1 MKFIADFHIHSHYSR
16 ATSQDLTFEHLHKW
30 AQLKG
35 VQVVGTGDLTHP
47 GWLKEMR
54 EKLEPAESGL
64 FRLKDEFARV
74 MQSDVFPACR
84 QPVRFI
90 LSGEISTIYKK
101 RDQVRKV
108 HHVVFA
114 PSFDVVEKIQAR
126 LEKIGNI
133 RSDGRPIL
141 GLDSKLL
148 LETLLEID
156 PKAYLIPA
164 HVWTPWFSLFGS
176 KSGFDAIE
184 ECFEDLTSHIFAL
197 ETGLSSDPAM
207 NWRLSALDH
216 FALVSNSD
224 AHSPQKLAREAN
236 LFDVQLS
243 YDAIFDALKRPEHE
257 GFSGTIEFFPEE
269 GKYHLDGH
277 RKCEIAWEP
286 ETTLLHKGV
295 CPACGKKVTVGVLHR
310 VNALAD
316 RPVGIKPP
324 NAAPFESLIPLPE
337 ILAELH
343 ETSATSKKV
352 AQTYEALLATFGAEL
367 AILRDIPLDDIERAG
382 GELLAEALHRMRAG
396 HVIADAGYDGE
407 YGVIRL
413 FRDGERASFGQ
424 QSALIAVS
432 AAEKKPRQSAAAL
445 PRNSVSPSPKQEIAP
460 TSFTVPRNSISPDEP
475 SGILSGLNA
484 EQRAAALCVEQS
496 LIIAAGPGTG
506 KTRTLTHRMAHL
518 IAEKQVAS
526 RELLAITFTNKA
538 AEEMA
543 QRLTRL
549 LGETVTRQ
557 IVIKTFHAFCAMI
570 LRHDGERIG
579 LNSNFVICAEHDRET
594 LLRRLFPA
602 MKDKEIS
609 AYLEQISTAKNRLAV
624 PDDEATA
631 RIFEA
636 YQAALREY
644 QAVDFDDLIAKTVE
658 LFETSPDVLTAYQQ
672 RFRWIAVDE
681 YQDVNFSQYRLL
693 KLLKT
698 PETNLCAIGDPDQAI
713 YGFRGADRSYFLQFQ
728 QDYPDAALLRL
739 RQNYRSTQTILD
751 ASRQVIAKSAERL
764 PLEIWSDFV
773 SQTRLEIHHAPTYKA
788 EAEYVVHEVEKMVGG
803 TTYFSLDSGRV
814 ASYEDATRA
823 FGDIAVL
830 YRLNAQSAA
839 LVEAFDRSGIPF
851 QVVGQTPLCAYK
863 DMREILAYLW
873 ALQNPDVRFHLDML
887 AAPPQERNL
896 LLEKLRQAADTLT
909 VAELIL
915 NISERVAPAAADAKR
930 ADRLKRLIERAKP
943 FDCRLRDFLEFA
955 ALQKDADDYDPR
967 ADRVTLM
974 TLHAS
979 KGLEFPVV
987 FIIGCEEDVIPYQR
1001 DGEPCDIEEER
1012 RLFYVGM
1019 TRARDKLL
1027 LTRAQTRFLFGKTR
1041 DHVPSR
1047 FLNDIADA
1055 LKEVKKR
1062 EQRKI
1067 ENAKP
1072 VSPQLGL
1079 F

>member
-1 MKFIADFHIHSHYSR
+1 MKFIADFHIHSHFSR

-64 FRLKDEFARV
+64 FRLKDEFARA
-74 MQSDVFPACR
+74 MQPDVFPACQ

-101 RDQVRKV
+101 REQVRKV

-114 PSFDVVEKIQAR
+114 PSFDVVEKMQAR

-156 PKAYLIPA
+156 PQAYLIPA

-184 ECFEDLTSHIFAL
+184 ECFEDLTPHIFAL

-207 NWRLSALDH
+207 NWRLSALDR

-243 YDAIFDALKRPEHE
+243 YDAIFDALKRPDHQ

-286 ETTLLHKGV
+286 ETTLLHKGI
-295 CPACGKKVTVGVLHR
+295 CPTCGKKVTVGVLHR

-316 RPVGIKPP
+316 RPVGVKPP
-324 NAAPFESLIPLPE
+324 NAAPFYSLIPLPE
-337 ILAELH
+337 ILAELF

-352 AQTYEALLATFGAEL
+352 AQAYEALLTRFGAEL
-367 AILRDIPLDDIERAG
+367 SILREIPLSDIEQAS
-382 GELLAEALHRMRAG
+382 GELLAEALRRMRAG

-413 FRDGERASFGQ
+413 FRDGERASFGR
-424 QSALIAVS
+424 QSALIAVA
-432 AAEKKPRQSAAAL
+432 AAEKKPRQSVVS
-445 PRNSVSPSPKQEIAP
+445 RNAVSPPQQATPPIPVVME
-460 TSFTVPRNSISPDEP
+460 RNAVSTNE
-475 SGILSGLNA
+475 SGMLAGLNA
-484 EQRAAALCVEQS
+484 EQRAAALCIEQS

-506 KTRTLTHRMAHL
+506 KTRTLTHRMAYL

-570 LRHDGERIG
+570 LRQDGEQIG
-579 LNSNFVICAEHDRET
+579 LNPNFVICAEHDRET
-594 LLRRLFPA
+594 LLKRLFPA
-602 MKDKEIS
+602 MKDKEIVE
-609 AYLEQISTAKNRLAV
+609 YLEQISAAKNRLSA
-624 PDDEATA
+624 PDDEAAA

-644 QAVDFDDLIAKTVE
+644 RAVDFDDLIAKTVE
-658 LFETSPDVLTAYQQ
+658 LFETAPDVLAAYQQ

-681 YQDVNFSQYRLL
+681 YQDVNFPQYRLL

-739 RQNYRSTQTILD
+739 RRNYRSTQTILD

-764 PLEIWSDFV
+764 PLDLWSDFV

-788 EAEYVVHEVEKMVGG
+788 EAEFVVHRVEKMVGG

-814 ASYEDATRA
+814 ESYEDATLA

-873 ALQNPDVRFHLDML
+873 ALANPDTRFHLDML
-887 AAPPQERNL
+887 AKSPQERDL
-896 LLEKLRQAADTLT
+896 FLGELRQDADTLT
-909 VAELIL
+909 IAELIRK
-915 NISERVAPAAADAKR
+915 ISERVALAADSKGAE
-930 ADRLKRLIERAKP
+930 RLKRLIERAKP
-943 FDCRLRDFLEFA
+943 FERRLRDFLEFA

-987 FIIGCEEDVIPYQR
+987 FIIGCEEGVIPYQR

-1019 TRARDKLL
+1019 TRAREKLL

-1041 DHVPSR
+1041 EHAPSR
-1047 FLNDIADA
+1047 FLNDIEDA
-1055 LKEVKKR
+1055 LKEVKER
-1062 EQRKI
+1062 EQRKM

-1072 VSPQLGL
+1072 ASPQLAL

>member
-54 EKLEPAESGL
+54 DKLEPAESGL
-64 FRLKDEFARV
+64 FRLKDEFARA
-74 MQSDVFPACR
+74 MQPDVFPACR
-84 QPVRFI
+84 QAVRFI

-114 PSFDVVEKIQAR
+114 PSFEVVEKIQAR

-156 PKAYLIPA
+156 PQAYLIPA

-184 ECFEDLTSHIFAL
+184 DCFEDLTPHIFAL

-207 NWRLSALDH
+207 NWRLSALDR

-236 LFDVQLS
+236 VFDVELS
-243 YDAIFDALKRPEHE
+243 YDAMFDVLKHTDHQ

-277 RKCEIAWEP
+277 RKCDIAWEP
-286 ETTLLHKGV
+286 ETTLLHKGI
-295 CPACGKKVTVGVLHR
+295 CPTCGKKVTVGVLHR

-316 RPVGIKPP
+316 RPVGAKPP

-337 ILAELH
+337 ILAETF
-343 ETSATSKKV
+343 ETSAASKKV
-352 AQTYEALLATFGAEL
+352 AQAHDALLVKLGSEL
-367 AILRDIPLDDIERAG
+367 SILREIPLEEIERVG
-382 GELLAEALHRMRAG
+382 GELLAEAIRRMRAG
-396 HVIADAGYDGE
+396 DVIADAGYDGE

-413 FRDGERASFGQ
+413 FRAGERAAFGQ
-424 QSALIAVS
+424 QSALIPVS
-432 AAEKKPRQSAAAL
+432 VAEKKPRKSALL
-445 PRNSVSPSPKQEIAP
+445 PDNASSPGQPC
-460 TSFTVPRNSISPDEP
+460 PDEAVRGTDSP
-475 SGILSGLNA
+475 QETPGILSGLNP
-484 EQRAAALCVEQS
+484 EQREAALCVEQS

-549 LGETVTRQ
+549 LGETVTQQ
-557 IVIKTFHAFCAMI
+557 IIIKTFHAFCAMI
-570 LRHDGERIG
+570 LRHDGERVG
-579 LNSNFVICAEHDRET
+579 LNPNFVICAEHDREA

-609 AYLEQISTAKNRLAV
+609 AYLEQISAAKNRLAA
-624 PDDEATA
+624 PDDEAAA

-644 QAVDFDDLIAKTVE
+644 QAVDFDDLIAKTIE
-658 LFETSPDVLTAYQQ
+658 LFEAAPDALTAYQQ

-681 YQDVNFSQYRLL
+681 YQDVNFPQYRLL
-693 KLLKT
+693 RLLKT
-698 PETNLCAIGDPDQAI
+698 PDTNLCAIGDPDQAI

-788 EAEYVVHEVEKMVGG
+788 EAEFVVHEVEKMVGG

-814 ASYEDATRA
+814 ESHEDATRA

-839 LVEAFDRSGIPF
+839 LIEAFDRSGIPF

-873 ALQNPDVRFHLDML
+873 ALANPDVRFHLDML
-887 AAPPQERNL
+887 AKESKERAL
-896 LLEKLRQAADTLT
+896 FLEELRKDAETLS
-909 VAELIL
+909 VAELIQT
-915 NISERVAPAAADAKR
+915 ISKRVAPAAADAKR

-943 FDCRLRDFLEFA
+943 FERRLRDFLEFA

-987 FIIGCEEDVIPYQR
+987 FIVGCEEGVIPYQR
-1001 DGEPCDIEEER
+1001 DGEPRDIEEER
-1012 RLFYVGM
+1012 RLFYVGI
-1019 TRARDKLL
+1019 TRAREKLL
-1027 LTRAQTRFLFGKTR
+1027 LTRAQMRFLFGKTR
-1041 DHVPSR
+1041 EHAPSR
-1047 FLNDIADA
+1047 FLNDIEDA

>member
-64 FRLKDEFARV
+64 FRLKDEFARA
-74 MQSDVFPACR
+74 MQPDVFPACR

-101 RDQVRKV
+101 LDQVRKV

-114 PSFDVVEKIQAR
+114 PSFDVVEKMQAR

-156 PKAYLIPA
+156 PQAYLIPA

-184 ECFEDLTSHIFAL
+184 ECFEDLTPHIFAL

-207 NWRLSALDH
+207 NWRLSALDR

-236 LFDVQLS
+236 LFDVELS
-243 YDAIFDALKRPEHE
+243 YDAIFEALKRPNHQ

-277 RKCEIAWEP
+277 RKCDLAWEP
-286 ETTLLHKGV
+286 ETTLLHKGI
-295 CPACGKKVTVGVLHR
+295 CPTCGKKVTVGVLHR

-316 RPVGIKPP
+316 RPIGIKPP
-324 NAAPFESLIPLPE
+324 NAAPFYSLIPLPE
-337 ILAELH
+337 ILAELF

-352 AQTYEALLATFGAEL
+352 AQAYEALLTKFGAEL
-367 AILRDIPLDDIERAG
+367 SILREIPFDDLERAG
-382 GELLAEALHRMRAG
+382 GELLAEAIRRMRAG
-396 HVIADAGYDGE
+396 DVIAAAGYDGE

-424 QSALIAVS
+424 QSALIPISNVAKQPRQAAVS
-432 AAEKKPRQSAAAL
+432 KIGAYPGQ
-445 PRNSVSPSPKQEIAP
+445 PC
-460 TSFTVPRNSISPDEP
+460 PDEAVRGTDAP
-475 SGILSGLNA
+475 QETPGILSGLNP
-484 EQRAAALCVEQS
+484 EQREAALCVEQS

-549 LGETVTRQ
+549 LGETVTQQ

-570 LRHDGERIG
+570 LRQEGERIG
-579 LNSNFVICAEHDRET
+579 LSPNFVICTEQDRET
-594 LLRRLFPA
+594 LLKRLFPA
-602 MKDKEIS
+602 MKDKEIA
-609 AYLEQISTAKNRLAV
+609 AYLEQISASKNRLTA
-624 PDDEATA
+624 PDDDAA

-644 QAVDFDDLIAKTVE
+644 QTVDFDDLIAKTVE
-658 LFETSPDVLTAYQQ
+658 LFEAAPDALAAYQE

-681 YQDVNFSQYRLL
+681 YQDVNFPQYRLL

-698 PETNLCAIGDPDQAI
+698 PDTNFCAIGDPDQAI

-739 RQNYRSTQTILD
+739 SQNYRSTQTILD

-764 PLEIWSDFV
+764 PLDVWSEFV

-788 EAEYVVHEVEKMVGG
+788 EAEYVVHDVEKMVGG

-814 ASYEDATRA
+814 ASHEDATRA

-863 DMREILAYLW
+863 DIREILAYLW
-873 ALQNPDVRFHLDML
+873 ALANPDIRFHLDML
-887 AAPPQERNL
+887 AKSPQERDL
-896 LLEKLRQAADTLT
+896 FLEELRQDADTLT

-915 NISERVAPAAADAKR
+915 NISERVAPAAADSKGAE
-930 ADRLKRLIERAKP
+930 RLKRLIERAKP
-943 FDCRLRDFLEFA
+943 FDRRLRDFLEFA
-955 ALQKDADDYDPR
+955 TLQKDADDYDSR

-987 FIIGCEEDVIPYQR
+987 FIIGCEEGVIPYQR
-1001 DGEPCDIEEER
+1001 DGEPCDVEEER

-1019 TRARDKLL
+1019 TRAREKLL
-1027 LTRAQTRFLFGKTR
+1027 LARAQTRFLFGKTR
-1041 DHVPSR
+1041 EHAPSR
-1047 FLNDIADA
+1047 FLNDIEDA
-1055 LKEVKKR
+1055 LKEVKER
-1062 EQRKI
+1062 ERRKI

-1072 VSPQLGL
+1072 VSPQLAL